1 MNNSQKCATELTGK
15 TRAFAH
21 GLWPQRKCCRLIK
34 TRVYTTKCR
43 ISNMEQVVPKLCTRN
58 LNIQQITW
66 RTQDYLFAGKLKI
79 DKLKIKYCSMLAAR
93 GAARG
98 SRRGSR
104 LAAQRCITCKCNYCN
119 TGQTSQSRLWRPFF
133 IQFGPIRQNNIKNK
147 KGINIEGV

>member
-1 MNNSQKCATELTGK
+1 MCNWINGKNSGIRT
-15 TRAFAH
+15 

-93 GAARG
+93 G
-98 SRRGSR
+98 SR
-104 LAAQRCITCKCNYCN
+104 LAARCSIPNAVSPASRSLEREGRFSMNDVSRCVNLWDG
-119 TGQTSQSRLWRPFF
+119 GQLDMFSYPIFF
-133 IQFGPIRQNNIKNK
+133 KILFYRIGKNK
-147 KGINIEGV
+147 

>member
-1 MNNSQKCATELTGK
+1 MTGQKHLAILINNSQKCATELTGK
-15 TRAFAH
+15 TRAFSH

-93 GAARG
+93 G

-104 LAAQRCITCKCNYCN
+104 LAA
-119 TGQTSQSRLWRPFF
+119 RLAARGSTLYHL
-133 IQFGPIRQNNIKNK
+133 QVHKNNKNISH
-147 KGINIEGV
+147 GSSAIELVT